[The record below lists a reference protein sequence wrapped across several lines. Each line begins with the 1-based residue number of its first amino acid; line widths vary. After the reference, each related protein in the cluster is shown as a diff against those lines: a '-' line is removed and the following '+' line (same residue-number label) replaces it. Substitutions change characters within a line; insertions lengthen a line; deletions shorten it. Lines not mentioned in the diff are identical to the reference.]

1 MLMFSVEVW
10 IRETDKLWSRS
21 TEIPS
26 LLVSWTAQ
34 MGGESE
40 REREIFIIHVSNVPM
55 CGQVRVERRLLQPH
69 GCDELSDDQTR
80 VQDAGQPTAEEP
92 SQRSQ
97 QR

>member
-1 MLMFSVEVW
+1 MRFGYGRQTSSGAEVQKY
-10 IRETDKLWSRS
+10 RA
-21 TEIPS
+21 S
-26 LLVSWTAQ
+26 LSPGQLRWEV
-34 MGGESE
+34 
-40 REREIFIIHVSNVPM
+40 RVRVREIFIIHVSNVPM